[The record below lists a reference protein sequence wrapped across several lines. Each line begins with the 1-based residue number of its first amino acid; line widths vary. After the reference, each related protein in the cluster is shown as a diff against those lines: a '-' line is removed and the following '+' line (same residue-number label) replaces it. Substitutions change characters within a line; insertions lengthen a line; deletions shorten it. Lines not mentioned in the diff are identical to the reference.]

1 MKGRKH
7 RQHLPLPPLPKLCPD
22 VGVPRCFCFPGKAQV
37 ICPLGLAKD
46 GTHSLSAAEILRK
59 HFGLPPPPKLK
70 EASKRFGHKIL
81 ETVSKSE
88 QEKTWYFD
96 VWNKVGCVSKR
107 WRVVAW
113 SLAESISGLPDL

>member
-1 MKGRKH
+1 MLGS
-7 RQHLPLPPLPKLCPD
+7 PD
-22 VGVPRCFCFPGKAQV
+22 VFVFQERHKSYVLLANSHT
-37 ICPLGLAKD
+37 LLLAKD

-88 QEKTWYFD
+88 QWKKINAMEKTWYFD

-107 WRVVAW
+107 CRVVAW
-113 SLAESISGLPDL
+113 SLAESISGLPGL